1 MLRPS
6 FLSAFIAVGA
16 IIGVSVTVPAQASLV
31 TYNVTFDFAD
41 ATPDVIG
48 TLALNDP
55 PLTYGTNYAGVAEL
69 TGLVSSFTAN
79 FGPSEIF
86 SCSGDACVS
95 GPGPFTALNFD
106 ASGVLTAIGAFF
118 STGTGSATGAA
129 SNTLTIGNSDL
140 VGAGLFFELNPLG
153 VRNTVN
159 GIVIAQAV
167 PEPSTWAMIIL
178 GFAGLGFM
186 ASRKRNG
193 RGSFR
198 WA

>member
-16 IIGVSVTVPAQASLV
+16 LIGVSVTAPAQASLV

-41 ATPDVIG
+41 ATPDVICS
-48 TLALNDP
+48 LVLNDP
-55 PLTYGTNYAGVAEL
+55 PFTFPGNYTGAGL
-69 TGLVSSFTAN
+69 DGFINSFSVN
-79 FGPSEIF
+79 FVTQGQIF
-86 SCSGDACVS
+86 SCTGSGCVGS
-95 GPGPFTALNFD
+95 TAFTALNFD
-106 ASGVLTAIGAFF
+106 ASGALTAIGAAFDN
-118 STGTGSATGAA
+118 G
-129 SNTLTIGNSDL
+129 GNSNGAKTLFIGDNTF
-140 VGAGLFFELNPLG
+140 GNAGLFFQLNPPG
-153 VRNTVN
+153 SNNTVN
-159 GIVIAQAV
+159 GITIAQAV

-193 RGSFR
+193 RGNFR